1 MTHLVPASSIIPD
14 VEDNTERPH
23 MEGESEKESSVVSPR
38 GRPFFVAVHVG
49 AGYHSPLNSKAYCRA
64 MRRACMAAASVLSK
78 GGGRTMDAVVS
89 AIKVLE
95 DDEITNAGKG
105 SNLTEE
111 GSVEC
116 DASVMDGLTGAFGAV
131 GAAPGIKNPV
141 EVAAMLA
148 KQSLAGPLPLGRIPP
163 IFLVGHGAREWA
175 IKHGIEAAK
184 DAGEARKYLVSK
196 RAKEQWIHYT
206 KMIDTYNTQEVQRK
220 QANTLEIRSC
230 AKTTAIL
237 QETSA
242 VKIDGEKTFAKPA
255 HVEDLVLDTVGAI
268 SVDSEGNISAGAS
281 SGGIA
286 MKVKGR
292 VGVAA
297 QYGCGCWA
305 SSKPHSEGTSVGC
318 CVSGAGEVIIRGLA
332 ACECCSSAQKSETG
346 PGPACQTFLSR
357 MMESQGDFGGTN
369 DAGILLVQLD
379 ASEGNR
385 ATTRPKLGAVE
396 LVAAFT
402 SRSFGVG
409 YYGSLMKAPKTE
421 IFRKPQSDKVG
432 LFATHVNNSS
442 RSNDC

>member
-78 GGGRTMDAVVS
+78 ARRRNATMDSRRGGGRTMDAVVS

-131 GAAPGIKNPV
+131 GAAPGTYYEYNFKQYAV
-141 EVAAMLA
+141 EVAYPTLQDSVSVADALLVL
-148 KQSLAGPLPLGRIPP
+148 KHSVQIGSLRGYCECIVP
-163 IFLVGHGAREWA
+163 INYVNHIDRFLVGHGAREWA

-184 DAGEARKYLVSK
+184 DAGEARK
-196 RAKEQWIHYT
+196 
-206 KMIDTYNTQEVQRK
+206 
-220 QANTLEIRSC
+220 
-230 AKTTAIL
+230 
-237 QETSA
+237 ETSA

-357 MMESQGDFGGTN
+357 MMESQGAFGGTN

>member
-206 KMIDTYNTQEVQRK
+206 KMIDTYNTQDVQRK

-357 MMESQGDFGGTN
+357 MMESQGAFGGTN

>member
-1 MTHLVPASSIIPD
+1 
-14 VEDNTERPH
+14 
-23 MEGESEKESSVVSPR
+23 
-38 GRPFFVAVHVG
+38 
-49 AGYHSPLNSKAYCRA
+49 
-64 MRRACMAAASVLSK
+64 
-78 GGGRTMDAVVS
+78 
-89 AIKVLE
+89 
-95 DDEITNAGKG
+95 
-105 SNLTEE
+105 
-111 GSVEC
+111 
-116 DASVMDGLTGAFGAV
+116 MDGLTGAFGAV

-206 KMIDTYNTQEVQRK
+206 KMIDTYNTQDVQRK

-332 ACECCSSAQKSETG
+332 ACECCSSAQKSITSSSSMSGPLLHELRLLRCLLLRSETG

-357 MMESQGDFGGTN
+357 MMESQGAFGGTN